1 MPDGHRNL
9 NFFFSHN
16 SFIGSFYEIEKIP
29 NVDLPEVCFI
39 GRSNVGKSSLI
50 NSITK
55 NKKLAKISKTP
66 GRTQSINLYE
76 IKKIINVI
84 DLPGYGYAKVSK
96 LTRDRLIIL
105 IESYLNLRTNL
116 KMTYLLID
124 CKVGLKNS
132 DIDFLDFLRSSNSF
146 FSVILTKIDK
156 CSKKLIEKQAFSLN
170 TLLKQYGSKYRNIFL
185 SSSKKNLGILDIQKD
200 IYNLSKKV

>member
-29 NVDLPEVCFI
+29 NINLPEVWFI

-50 NSITK
+50 NSIAK

-76 IKKIINVI
+76 IKKFI
-84 DLPGYGYAKVSK
+84 
-96 LTRDRLIIL
+96 
-105 IESYLNLRTNL
+105 
-116 KMTYLLID
+116 
-124 CKVGLKNS
+124 
-132 DIDFLDFLRSSNSF
+132 
-146 FSVILTKIDK
+146 
-156 CSKKLIEKQAFSLN
+156 
-170 TLLKQYGSKYRNIFL
+170 
-185 SSSKKNLGILDIQKD
+185 
-200 IYNLSKKV
+200 

>member
-29 NVDLPEVCFI
+29 NIDLPEVCFI

-66 GRTQSINLYE
+66 GRTQSVNLYE
-76 IKKIINVI
+76 IKKMINVI

-105 IESYLNLRTNL
+105 IESYLHLR
-116 KMTYLLID
+116 
-124 CKVGLKNS
+124 
-132 DIDFLDFLRSSNSF
+132 
-146 FSVILTKIDK
+146 ILAT
-156 CSKKLIEKQAFSLN
+156 
-170 TLLKQYGSKYRNIFL
+170 
-185 SSSKKNLGILDIQKD
+185 
-200 IYNLSKKV
+200 